1 MSRVIK
7 REERTARK
15 HHWCNAWEW
24 FSNSNFGKVDLSPED
39 WAVVE
44 RVMADSGRILP
55 GTRYI
60 HEVGIYY
67 GEIYTFKG
75 RLDMHAICLKY
86 DIYQDD

>member
-1 MSRVIK
+1 MSRVIR

-15 HHWCNAWEW
+15 SHICDACIW
-24 FSNSNFGKVDLSPED
+24 FSNSNLGAHDLDPED
-39 WAVVE
+39 WNIAE
-44 RVMADSGRILP
+44 AAMNDGGLIIP

-67 GEIYTFKG
+67 GEMYTFKG